1 MSIRNWTAMIFTGC
15 ALVSGAVSCVKADY
29 KLGFDVVPQSER
41 FITRTVTVPIENID
55 ILSVDSLSAYSS
67 MRIVVGA
74 VNDND
79 FGTTRRNCA
88 LSLVPVVDTM
98 HWGRNV
104 HVKGMHLSTPHDS
117 SFYKNPLEAHTI
129 HNLHVF
135 ALKDKLDSTAIY
147 AEDARFRKSNYEGC
161 PSIVLGTPTC
171 NGNDSLHMDFTK
183 AFAESFVPEKVLR
196 GEEYTEI
203 IDTISKYTQKH
214 NGIFIC
220 SDEPVQDGGR
230 IDFFQLELTYDTDT
244 YVLTGG
250 YAELKFSAD
259 YDAPDGSVRHQVDTS
274 FLFCFGGTTFDDNC
288 TYYAFNAVE
297 NETKGMEGPAGEY
310 IPVEGGLGLKPVIR
324 STQLRSLAMN
334 ALKDTLAK
342 YGHSDPEKAFTDRQ
356 VVINRATINLPYEFP
371 EDYTRMKLYPRFLNP
386 TVRISNQGSVTYAG
400 LSDASVSTEN
410 QGEIDRS
417 NNCYHPDISY
427 HMQSI
432 CQTKADDATMLEKQ
446 NVWFMIL
453 SNETIITKKTTSS
466 EEDYYNQMAY
476 LNYYNSMMG
485 GYGGYGY
492 GGYGYGYGGYG
503 GYGGYDSYSNYY
515 NYYMMQS
522 YYNSLSSGSSS
533 TVTTMMDKD
542 RYFKALLNGPKAKN
556 GNVPTLSITYS
567 IVDVR

>member
-1 MSIRNWTAMIFTGC
+1 MGRRKRTAMIFIGC
-15 ALVSGAVSCVKADY
+15 ALLWGAVSCVDADY
-29 KLGFDVVPQSER
+29 KMGFDVVPQRER
-41 FITRTVTVPIENID
+41 FITRTVTVPIDNILLRT
-55 ILSVDSLSAYSS
+55 IDSLSGYSS

-74 VNDND
+74 VNDSD

-98 HWGRNV
+98 RWGRNV

-117 SFYKNPLEAHTI
+117 SFCKNPLEAHTI
-129 HNLHVF
+129 HNLHVY
-135 ALKDKLDSTAIY
+135 ALKDKLDSTVLY
-147 AEDARFRKSNYEGC
+147 AEDARYRKSHYEGC

-171 NGNDSLHMDFTK
+171 NGTDSLHMDFTK
-183 AFAESFVPEKVLR
+183 AFAESFVPERVLR

-230 IDFFQLELTYDTDT
+230 IDFFQLDLTYDSDT

-250 YAELKFSAD
+250 YAELKFTAD

-274 FLFCFGGTTFDDNC
+274 FLFCFGGTSFDDNC
-288 TYYAFNAVE
+288 SYYAFNSVE
-297 NETKGMEGPAGEY
+297 NETKALEAAAGEY
-310 IPVEGGLGLKPVIR
+310 ISVEGGLGLKPVIK
-324 STQLRSLAMN
+324 SEVLRSLAMN

-342 YGHSDPEKAFTDRQ
+342 YGHTDPEKAFVERQ
-356 VVINRATINLPYEFP
+356 VIINRATVNLPYEFP
-371 EDYTRMKLYPRFLNP
+371 DDYSLMDFYPKFLNP
-386 TVRISNQGSVTYAG
+386 TVRISSNGHVTYAG
-400 LSDASVSTEN
+400 LSDASVSSEN
-410 QGEIDRS
+410 QGDIDRS
-417 NNCYHPDISY
+417 NNSYHPDISY

-432 CQTKADDATMLEKQ
+432 CQTKADDTDMLHRQ
-446 NVWFMIL
+446 DVWFMIL
-453 SNETIITKKTTSS
+453 SNETIVTKNTNSS
-466 EEDYYNQMAY
+466 EQDYYNQLAY

-492 GGYGYGYGGYG
+492 GGYGYGGY

-522 YYNSLSSGSSS
+522 YYNSMSSGSSS

-542 RYFKALLNGPKAKN
+542 RYFSAFLNGPKAKS

-567 IVDVR
+567 ITDVR

>member
-1 MSIRNWTAMIFTGC
+1 M
-15 ALVSGAVSCVKADY
+15 
-29 KLGFDVVPQSER
+29 GFDVVPQSER
-41 FITRTVTVPIENID
+41 FITRTFTVPINNIHLRS
-55 ILSVDSLSAYSS
+55 IDSLSGYSS

-74 VNDND
+74 INDEE

-104 HVKGMHLSTPHDS
+104 HVKGMRLTTPHDS
-117 SFYKNPLEAHTI
+117 SFFRNPMEAHTI
-129 HNLHVF
+129 RNLHVY
-135 ALKDKLDSTAIY
+135 ALKDRLDTTSLY
-147 AEDARFRKSNYEGC
+147 AEDARYTKSNYEGC

-171 NGNDSLHMDFTK
+171 NGTEDLNINFTK

-203 IDTISKYTQKH
+203 VDSIYHYTQSH

-220 SDEPVQDGGR
+220 SDEPVQGGGR
-230 IDFFQLELTYDTDT
+230 IDFFQLDLTYESDS
-244 YVLTGG
+244 YMLTGG
-250 YAELKFSAD
+250 YAELSFTAD

-274 FLFCFGGTTFDDNC
+274 FLFCFGGTSFDENC

-297 NETKGMEGPAGEY
+297 NETKGTEALAEEY
-310 IPVEGGLGLKPVIR
+310 IPIEGGLGLKPVIESR
-324 STQLRSLAMN
+324 ELRTLAMN
-334 ALKDTLAK
+334 AMKDTLAK
-342 YGHSDPEKAFTDRQ
+342 YGHKDPEKAFTDRQ
-356 VVINRATINLPYEFP
+356 IIINRATINLPYEFP
-371 EDYTRMKLYPRFLNP
+371 EDYTMMNFYPRYLNP
-386 TVRISNQGSVTYAG
+386 TVRISSEGFVSYAG

-410 QGEIDRS
+410 QGDIDRS

-432 CQTKADDATMLEKQ
+432 CQTKADDAAMLDKQ
-446 NVWFMIL
+446 NIWFMIL
-453 SNETIITKKTTSS
+453 SNETIINKQKTSS
-466 EEDYYNQMAY
+466 EQDYYNQMAS
-476 LNYYNSMMG
+476 LNYYHSMMG

-492 GGYGYGYGGYG
+492 GGYGYGYGGY

-522 YYNSLSSGSSS
+522 YYNSMNSGSSS

-542 RYFKALLNGPKAKN
+542 RYYSGRLNGPKATK
-556 GNVPTLSITYS
+556 GEVPTLGITYS